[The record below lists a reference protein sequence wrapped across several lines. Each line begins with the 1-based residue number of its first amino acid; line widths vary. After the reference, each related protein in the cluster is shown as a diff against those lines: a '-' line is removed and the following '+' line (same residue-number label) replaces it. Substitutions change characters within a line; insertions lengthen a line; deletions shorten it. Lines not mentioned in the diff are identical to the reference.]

1 MKHRIFIVVAA
12 IFLVPMGLL
21 GQTYQ
26 TLWKQVEEAQK
37 KDLPKTAMTH
47 LQKIEQK
54 AMKEK
59 AYGQLLKST
68 LLHSRLQSEVAPDSL
83 RPAVDR
89 LEQQERNVS
98 DVPLKAVYD
107 AVLSIVY
114 QNNHQLDDYWEQKSK
129 DFTEKA
135 LAHPEALAAVKTD
148 GYVPFIIKEKDSEI
162 YNHDLLSV
170 IGTELG
176 AWEKLHYYYSKQG
189 NRRAACI
196 TAVDAFDSIAAIDS
210 LLQVYGDLPE
220 ACELAIRRF
229 QLMESENCPVAQKMT
244 FLRNSIKRWG
254 NWRRA
259 NWLRRVI
266 GVVPI
271 GCVIWNVS

>member
-1 MKHRIFIVVAA
+1 MKHRLFIVVAA
-12 IFLVPMGLL
+12 ILLVPMGLL

-37 KDLPKTAMTH
+37 KDLPKTAIAH

-107 AVLSIVY
+107 LSLI
-114 QNNHQLDDYWEQKSK
+114 H
-129 DFTEKA
+129 
-135 LAHPEALAAVKTD
+135 
-148 GYVPFIIKEKDSEI
+148 I
-162 YNHDLLSV
+162 
-170 IGTELG
+170 
-176 AWEKLHYYYSKQG
+176 
-189 NRRAACI
+189 
-196 TAVDAFDSIAAIDS
+196 
-210 LLQVYGDLPE
+210 
-220 ACELAIRRF
+220 
-229 QLMESENCPVAQKMT
+229 
-244 FLRNSIKRWG
+244 
-254 NWRRA
+254 
-259 NWLRRVI
+259 
-266 GVVPI
+266 
-271 GCVIWNVS
+271 